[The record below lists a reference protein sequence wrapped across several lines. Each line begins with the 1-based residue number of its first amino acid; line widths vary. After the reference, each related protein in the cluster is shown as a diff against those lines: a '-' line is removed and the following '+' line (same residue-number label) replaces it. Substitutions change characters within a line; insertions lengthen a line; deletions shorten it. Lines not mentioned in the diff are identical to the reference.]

1 MKKGIILIIA
11 VVIIIITSM
20 SYLYLNYKTDM
31 QIAQKEN
38 EQFVSYFNQEIYGPD
53 LVTVMNKAMDNN
65 AKNEIQKDN
74 KGHYIE
80 NDTNSI
86 KIEIRFLDSEV
97 ILLMEDLYRAGTSD
111 FINYYNQIKF
121 KCTKIKYHSNK
132 KVKYMLF
139 EQITQ

>member
-1 MKKGIILIIA
+1 MKKVIILIIA
-11 VVIIIITSM
+11 IVIIIITSI

-38 EQFVSYFNQEIYGPD
+38 EQFISYFNQEIYGPD
-53 LVTVMNKAMDNN
+53 LVTIINKAIDNN
-65 AKNEIQKDN
+65 EKNEIKKDN
-74 KGHYIE
+74 KGHYIK
-80 NDTNSI
+80 NDKNSI
-86 KIEIRFLDSEV
+86 KIEIKFLDSD
-97 ILLMEDLYRAGTSD
+97 ITLLMEDLYNAGTSN

-121 KCTKIKYHSNK
+121 KCTKIEYHSNQ